1 MSNIDFVVL
10 NHKTENIKGQITK
23 INKNLAEIQDS
34 MDAAELKT

>member
-1 MSNIDFVVL
+1 MSTIDLVVL
-10 NHKTENIKGQITK
+10 NRKSGNIKGQITK